1 MEINSSTITSQS
13 VVLTLSGCTDPG
25 TVKYVVTYSF
35 DNGNELTTETTTSA
49 LPSLL
54 TVSDLRPE
62 KTYTF
67 QTTCE
72 NSVGMTGPIVISNA
86 STLSEGLAVRT
97 FLIEY
102 ITVIILLEQFQFH
115 ADTLRLK
122 ISSVGISDSLDS
134 ATITWNAPSAYAQV
148 TVTGYDIWIVPHLKD
163 ILNTTSASAIM
174 RYCHGQT
181 THCTVSQS
189 LMPETLYTFQ
199 VRAITSVGTS
209 PWSTPVV
216 RSTLPAS

>member
-25 TVKYVVTYSF
+25 TVKYVVRYSF

-102 ITVIILLEQFQFH
+102 ITVIVLLGQFQFH

-122 ISSVGISDSLDS
+122 ISSVRISDSLDS
-134 ATITWNAPSAYAQV
+134 ATVTWNAPSAYAQV
-148 TVTGYDIWIVPHLKD
+148 TVTGYDIWIVPHLED
-163 ILNTTSASAIM
+163 ILHTASAIM
-174 RYCHGQT
+174 HYCHGQT

-199 VRAITSVGTS
+199 VRARTSVGTS

-216 RSTLPAS
+216 TNSTLSQG

>member
-25 TVKYVVTYSF
+25 TVKYIVRYSF
-35 DNGNELTTETTTSA
+35 ENGNDLTAEMANSA
-49 LPSLL
+49 SHSLL
-54 TVSDLRPE
+54 TVSDLRPNKE
-62 KTYTF
+62 YTF

-72 NSVGMTGPIVISNA
+72 NLVGMTGPIVIRNA
-86 STLSEGLAVRT
+86 RTLSEGLAVRT

-115 ADTLRLK
+115 ADTLQLK
-122 ISSVGISDSLDS
+122 ISSVRISDSLDS

-148 TVTGYDIWIVPHLKD
+148 TVTGYDIWIVPHLED
-163 ILNTTSASAIM
+163 ILHTASASAIM
-174 RYCHGQT
+174 RYCPGQT
-181 THCTVSQS
+181 TSCTVSQS

-199 VRAITSVGTS
+199 VRARTSVGTS

-216 RSTLPAS
+216 RSTLSAS